1 MSRRRFSARY
11 SSARAGGFTLAE
23 VLVGLT
29 IASLVILGIGTG
41 YVFTTKAWVEH
52 QARAQ
57 AQQSLRAAIGAIS
70 RELRISGA
78 CIGIT
83 WVDQNQ
89 PLATNFRMLSG
100 TYGPP
105 DSVTST
111 NNPRCAGPTPA
122 DCPAACTTIT
132 IGNTLNFVA
141 GMWAF
146 ISSGDPSVGGQYFR
160 VQAVD
165 TSAKTLTVDPSTP
178 VTGPYSSTG
187 DDIKAFVAGADRRT
201 FGVSSICGGCN
212 GIPTLTLTQLVD
224 LGQAQALVKGIDTL
238 TIRYVLNRRFSDNPA
253 LCNAQT
259 GGTNSLCVVNLP
271 GLAPSLAGD
280 WPLVRALFLT
290 VGARSTIK
298 VRAAGSG
305 DGYYHLSETVEFS
318 PRNFIFSPNGPRVPW
333 TPY

>member
-57 AQQSLRAAIGAIS
+57 AQQSLRAAVGAIS

-78 CIGIT
+78 CMGIT

-89 PLATNFRMLSG
+89 PLATNFRMLGG

-132 IGNTLNFVA
+132 VGTTLNFVA

-146 ISSGDPSVGGQYFR
+146 VSSGDPSATGQYFL

-165 TSAKTLTVDPSTP
+165 TSAKTLTVAPSTP
-178 VTGPYSSTG
+178 VTGPYSSAG
-187 DDIKAFVAGADRRT
+187 DDTKAFVAGADQRT
-201 FGVSSICGGCN
+201 FAVSSSCPECN
-212 GIPTLTLTQLVD
+212 GISSLTLTQLAD
-224 LGQAQALVKGIDTL
+224 GGTGHALVKGIDTL
-238 TIRYVLNRRFSDNPA
+238 TVRYVLNRRWSDNPA

-259 GGTNSLCVVNLP
+259 GGTNSLCVVNRP

-280 WPLVRALFLT
+280 WPLVRALIFT
-290 VGARSTIK
+290 IGARSTIK
-298 VRAAGSG
+298 VRGSG
-305 DGYYHLSETVEFS
+305 DGYYHLSESVEFS